1 VCGMLEVKRDA
12 AADLAMCEA
21 ATPGKWEGKH
31 AIQPYISVFTGVA
44 EEVIATTYT
53 RGNMRFIAES
63 RTALPHWIKR
73 AQDAEKRI
81 SAACDK
87 INSLITLISMAGGA
101 GESVD
106 IWGLSSEL
114 CAIASELNS
123 E

>member
-1 VCGMLEVKRDA
+1 MCGMFEVKRDA

-63 RTALPHWIKR
+63 RTALPHWINR
-73 AQDAEKRI
+73 AVAAEAEVERLRGI
-81 SAACDK
+81 LVNVHGALYGGYIFDPT
-87 INSLITLISMAGGA
+87 ITAQIENA
-101 GESVD
+101 
-106 IWGLSSEL
+106 
-114 CAIASELNS
+114 LNGK
-123 E
+123 

>member
-1 VCGMLEVKRDA
+1 MFEVKRDA

-73 AQDAEKRI
+73 AVAAEAEVERLREALRSISTYEPPPGCEDIGIEVMNGTAKR
-81 SAACDK
+81 ALEK
-87 INSLITLISMAGGA
+87 T
-101 GESVD
+101 
-106 IWGLSSEL
+106 
-114 CAIASELNS
+114 
-123 E
+123 

>member
-1 VCGMLEVKRDA
+1 MSEQKRDA

-53 RGNMRFIAES
+53 RGDMRFIAES

-73 AQDAEKRI
+73 SVAAEAEVERLREQLSLAAEALDLRIQDVDYYRRI
-81 SAACDK
+81 R
-87 INSLITLISMAGGA
+87 LGM
-101 GESVD
+101 E
-106 IWGLSSEL
+106 
-114 CAIASELNS
+114 
-123 E
+123 

>member
-1 VCGMLEVKRDA
+1 MSEQRRDA

-63 RTALPHWIKR
+63 RTALPHWINR
-73 AQDAEKRI
+73 AVAAEAEVERYRILLHNVLERSKWGDAEN
-81 SAACDK
+81 ALVK
-87 INSLITLISMAGGA
+87 IVLMIENH
-101 GESVD
+101 
-106 IWGLSSEL
+106 LSEIDSE
-114 CAIASELNS
+114 
-123 E
+123 